1 VFKKGQ
7 KRGDVKINLQGWD
20 FSASKEKSGGRR
32 TRTRMA
38 RWPPDFKSGSLPI
51 RIALR
56 KKSVDRLKATGF
68 LNISCVINIED
79 FHCKVRKKL
88 EAFA

>member
-1 VFKKGQ
+1 MVHT
-7 KRGDVKINLQGWD
+7 GDMYRMIYG
-20 FSASKEKSGGRR
+20 GGRR

-56 KKSVDRLKATGF
+56 GKQSIVKRQ
-68 LNISCVINIED
+68 
-79 FHCKVRKKL
+79 
-88 EAFA
+88 